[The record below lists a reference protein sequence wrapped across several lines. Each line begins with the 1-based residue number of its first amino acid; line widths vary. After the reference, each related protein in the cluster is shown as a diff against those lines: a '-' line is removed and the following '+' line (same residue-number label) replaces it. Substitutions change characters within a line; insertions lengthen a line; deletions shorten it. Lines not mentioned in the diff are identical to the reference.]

1 MQGEF
6 EKKIREMKIDEPKS
20 EALFEIIKMAE
31 KEFPCLSCTS
41 KDECA
46 NFEWY
51 KKWFGTKKE

>member
-31 KEFPCLSCTS
+31 KEFPCLLCTS

-51 KKWFGTKKE
+51 KKWFGT